1 MPYKFPIFVSK
12 IKPNRMATFS
22 YRIRTTRKGI
32 LTKVLIRFN
41 VDRHT
46 SFYADTQYLV
56 LSDAWDDKSRRSK
69 AASPLPTTSP
79 SSRGAS

>member
-1 MPYKFPIFVSK
+1 MPYKFPIFVPK

-46 SFYADTQYLV
+46 SFYV
-56 LSDAWDDKSRRSK
+56 
-69 AASPLPTTSP
+69 
-79 SSRGAS
+79 